1 MKLPFA
7 TALMMTA
14 VLGPAAAQ
22 SPSKP
27 PDIKPKP
34 VATIPIRPDG
44 TPAPADAAAKAKEQ
58 GERLSIQSDLAW
70 INLYNGAING
80 EASDRLIAAI
90 KTFQKNHKANPT
102 GTLTPQERSTLTTE
116 AKKLRDNVGWTV
128 MTDPLTGS
136 RIGLPKKLLTQVV
149 SDVNGTKWSSA
160 TGAIQVELARRKEAN
175 ATTTTAADKEKKVAG
190 RKVTY
195 SVVKPDFFVLAGTHG
210 LKKFYIRGQTKSDEV
225 RVLTVLYDQATEGT
239 MTPVTVAMSSAFN
252 PFPSLIAQVGPPPRK
267 KVEYSTGIIVS
278 TDGAILADR
287 QATEAC
293 ETIVVPAYGNAAR
306 IAQDKS
312 CELALLHIYGV
323 NDLKP
328 LGMANAGATKPR
340 VSVFGIADPQN
351 QAGRS
356 AVTSHAAVVTP
367 VGTDITLSPE
377 PGLGFSGAATVD
389 TDGSFAG
396 MARLKPAVVAGPS
409 EGPLPV
415 QAILVSADTVR
426 DFLKTNEVTAPS
438 GQTDAKASLLRVI
451 CIRK

>member
-14 VLGPAAAQ
+14 MLGSAAAQ
-22 SPSKP
+22 SPAKP
-27 PDIKPKP
+27 SDSKPKP
-34 VATIPIRPDG
+34 VATVQIRPNG
-44 TPAPADAAAKAKEQ
+44 VATPDAAKAKEQ

-70 INLYNGAING
+70 VNLYNGAING
-80 EASDRLIAAI
+80 EASDRLVAAI
-90 KTFQKNHKANPT
+90 KTFQKNHKANAT
-102 GTLTPQERSTLTTE
+102 GTLTPQERSTLAAE

-128 MTDPLTGS
+128 VTDPLTGS
-136 RIGLPKKLLTQVV
+136 RLGLPKKLLTQVI

-160 TGAIQVELARRKEAN
+160 TGAIQIELARRKEAG
-175 ATTTTAADKEKKVAG
+175 ATTASAADKEKKAAG

-195 SVVKPDFFVLAGTHG
+195 SVVKPDYFVLAGGQG
-210 LKKFYIRGQTKSDEV
+210 LKKFYIRGQTKNDEV

-252 PFPSLIAQVGPPPRK
+252 PFPTLITQVGPPPRK
-267 KVEYSTGIIVS
+267 KVEYSTGIVVS
-278 TDGAILADR
+278 PDGVILADR

-293 ETIVVPAYGNAAR
+293 DTIVVPAYGNAAR
-306 IAQDKS
+306 IASDRAH
-312 CELALLHIYGV
+312 ELALLHIYGV

-328 LGMANAGATKPR
+328 LGMVSGGTAKPQ
-340 VSVFGIADPQN
+340 VSVIGIADPQN

-377 PGLGFSGAATVD
+377 PGLGFSGAAVID
-389 TDGSFAG
+389 SDGKFTG
-396 MARLKPAVVAGPS
+396 MARLKPATVAESTGAL
-409 EGPLPV
+409 LPA
-415 QAILVSADTVR
+415 QALLVSADIVR
-426 DFLKTNEVTAPS
+426 EFLKTNDVTAPS
-438 GQTDAKASLLRVI
+438 GQSDTKASLLRVI